1 MQLWYFLLILNSV
14 FLFYFDQVPLIII
27 QFERQIT
34 EMNEKIEKLENEKKS
49 LIGAQCSKDKKSKIE
64 ANKAARVRQLEKE
77 LADMRKVRMEKERL
91 VKEKIE
97 KQKFIDKMKKD
108 LQELK
113 ERKVQVI
120 RKAKQDQKKFDKV
133 RQEKVWKNN

>member
-1 MQLWYFLLILNSV
+1 
-14 FLFYFDQVPLIII
+14 
-27 QFERQIT
+27 
-34 EMNEKIEKLENEKKS
+34 
-49 LIGAQCSKDKKSKIE
+49 
-64 ANKAARVRQLEKE
+64 
-77 LADMRKVRMEKERL
+77 MRKVRMEKERL

-133 RQEKVWKNN
+133 RQEKV